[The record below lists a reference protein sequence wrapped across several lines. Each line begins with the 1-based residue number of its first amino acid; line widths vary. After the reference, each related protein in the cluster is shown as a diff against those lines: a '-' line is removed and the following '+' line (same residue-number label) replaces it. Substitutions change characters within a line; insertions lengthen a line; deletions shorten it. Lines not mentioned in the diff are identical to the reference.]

1 MENITAR
8 TGQPAVRHV
17 AAVERAFAVID
28 ALADGQELGTN
39 EIARRTGINAS
50 TVSRLLAT
58 LAAARFVEHVA
69 ETGRYRLSLR
79 LVELGNAV
87 LGRLDLRALAR
98 PHLQALVRETGETAT
113 LSAPGEH
120 DAVTVDFAHSSSGV
134 QSVAQL
140 GRPSVGHAT
149 AAGKV
154 MLAFGDVEL
163 PADPLQ
169 TFTRRTVPTRADLVA
184 ELQRVRRRGHAEA
197 REEREA
203 DLAAIAAPVFDSRGD
218 LVAILGVQGPAARFD
233 GRAMRAAVP
242 DLVAHAGAL
251 SAELGLHRSSGSR
264 LKPHP
269 ARVGAG

>member
-1 MENITAR
+1 MEDTTAR

-17 AAVERAFAVID
+17 AAVERAFAVLD

-39 EIARRTGINAS
+39 EIARRAGINAS

-58 LAAARFVEHVA
+58 LAAARYVEHVP

-87 LGRLDLRALAR
+87 LGRLDLRELAR

-120 DAVTVDFAHSSSGV
+120 DAVTIDFAHSSSVV
-134 QSVAQL
+134 QSVAQF

-163 PADPLQ
+163 PEDPLVS
-169 TFTRRTVPTRADLVA
+169 FTPRTIGSRVELLA
-184 ELQRVRRRGHAEA
+184 EVERVLRRGYADA
-197 REEREA
+197 RDEREVG
-203 DLAAIAAPVFDSRGD
+203 LAAVAAPVRGSRGE
-218 LVAILGVQGPAARFD
+218 LVAILGVQGPTSRFD
-233 GRAMRAAVP
+233 ASATRIAVP
-242 DLVAHAGAL
+242 VLLAHAAAL
-251 SAELGLHRSSGSR
+251 SSALGFRESGQ
-264 LKPHP
+264 LTP
-269 ARVGAG
+269 ATG